1 MTQNKIPY
9 FTWTKKWGWR
19 INGYIKETENV
30 RQNTIQNR
38 KRS

>member
-19 INGYIKETENV
+19 INGYIET
-30 RQNTIQNR
+30 
-38 KRS
+38 K